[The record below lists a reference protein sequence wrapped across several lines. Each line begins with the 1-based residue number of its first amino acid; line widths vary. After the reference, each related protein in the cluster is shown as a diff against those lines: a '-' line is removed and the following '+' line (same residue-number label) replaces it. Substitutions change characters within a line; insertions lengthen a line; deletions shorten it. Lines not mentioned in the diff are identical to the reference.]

1 MPEDTGAGT
10 PSQLSALSPKFQSIK
25 CTVTEIRQFETRT
38 AYLPYIRFMDK
49 YYLGES
55 ITTI

>member
-10 PSQLSALSPKFQSIK
+10 PSQLSAPKF
-25 CTVTEIRQFETRT
+25 RQFETRT

>member
-1 MPEDTGAGT
+1 MREDIGAGT
-10 PSQLSALSPKFQSIK
+10 PSQLSALAPQFAPP
-25 CTVTEIRQFETRT
+25 FETRT
-38 AYLPYIRFMDK
+38 AYLPYIHFMDK

>member
-1 MPEDTGAGT
+1 MKN
-10 PSQLSALSPKFQSIK
+10 ALSQKLSCLTYGVQSS
-25 CTVTEIRQFETRT
+25 TVTAIRQFETRT